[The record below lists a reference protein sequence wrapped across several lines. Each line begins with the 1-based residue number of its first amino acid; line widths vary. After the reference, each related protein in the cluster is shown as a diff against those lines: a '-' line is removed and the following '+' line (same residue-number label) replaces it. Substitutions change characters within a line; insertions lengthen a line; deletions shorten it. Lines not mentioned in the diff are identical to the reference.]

1 MRKSAWLVVVASVL
15 ILIFFV
21 VLPPVFDLVANGIT
35 HAGEHAVSAPAR
47 DLFATADVVDLHA
60 DTLLWGRDLLAR
72 SSRGAVDLPRL
83 LEGNVALQAFTI
95 VTTAPRFM
103 RLRHNNDDGDNIT
116 LLALAQRWPL
126 AARHSPFQRALYQA
140 KRLRDFAAR
149 SGGKLTLIT
158 SKAGLDT
165 YLAQRARTP
174 RITAGLLGVEGAQPL
189 EGDLGKLDALYDAG
203 IRMMAPT
210 HFTDTAIASSAHGM
224 LDAGLTPLGGEW
236 VKRME
241 QKHILIDLA
250 HASHGTIR
258 DVLALATRPLVDS
271 HTGVR
276 GTCDNDRN
284 LTDDELRGIARTG
297 GVIGIG
303 YFKRAVCDATPAGIA
318 KAIRYAADVAG
329 VEHVGLGSDFD
340 GAVRVPFD
348 SAHLVQLVDPLLAE
362 GFTAAQ
368 IKLILGDNTLRV
380 LRAVLE

>member
-1 MRKSAWLVVVASVL
+1 MRKLAVLAVAAAVLV
-15 ILIFFV
+15 LIFFC
-21 VLPPVFDLVANGIT
+21 VLPPGFDLIANRIT

-47 DLFATADVVDLHA
+47 ALFAQAEVVDLHA
-60 DTLLWGRDLLAR
+60 DTLLWGRDLLSR
-72 SSRGAVDLPRL
+72 SARGAVDVPRL

-95 VTTAPRFM
+95 VSTTPRFM
-103 RLRHNNDDGDNIT
+103 KLRHNDDSGDDVT
-116 LLALAQRWPL
+116 LLALAQRWPQ
-126 AARHSPFQRALYQA
+126 AARHSPYQRALYQA
-140 KRLRDFAAR
+140 QRLRDFAAG
-149 SGGKLTLIT
+149 SGGRLTLIT
-158 SKAGLDT
+158 SKSGLDT

-174 RITAGLLGVEGAQPL
+174 RITAGLLGAEGAQPL
-189 EGDLGKLDALYDAG
+189 EGDLGKLDPLYDAG

-224 LDAGLTPLGGEW
+224 LDAGLTPLGRAW
-236 VKRME
+236 VQRME
-241 QKHILIDLA
+241 QKHMLIDLA
-250 HASHGTIR
+250 HASHGTIH

-297 GVIGIG
+297 GVIGIA
-303 YFKRAVCDATPAGIA
+303 YFKLAVCDPTPAGIA
-318 KAIRYAADVAG
+318 KAMRYAADVAG

-348 SAHLVQLVDPLLAE
+348 SAHLIQLVDPLLAE